1 MNPVVITFTKFPPVD
16 SPVSQPSKI
25 VIATRESKLALWQ
38 AHYIQDRLRGLY
50 PGCDVAVLGMTT
62 RGDQILDRTLNKV
75 GGKGLFV
82 KELEQALER
91 GEADIAVHSMK
102 DVPAE
107 LPADFA
113 LMVAGA
119 REDPRDAF
127 VSNQFATLAEL
138 PRGAI
143 VGTSSL
149 RRESQ
154 LRARFPHLK
163 VEPLRGNVETRL
175 RKLDDGQYAAII
187 LAAAGLK
194 RLGLAHR
201 IRMALPPEDSIPA
214 VGQGALG
221 IEYRAERDDLVAWLA
236 PLTEQNAM
244 FAVLAERAFS
254 KRLGGSCDVPLGCHA
269 VCYGDMLSLTGFVA
283 SPDGSQLI
291 RRSLRGETTQAE
303 ELGIQLAQQLMAAGA
318 AEILSALGSNPVPL
332 REK

>member
-107 LPADFA
+107 LPAGFA

-175 RKLDDGQYAAII
+175 RKLDEGQYAAII

-254 KRLGGSCDVPLGCHA
+254 KRLGG
-269 VCYGDMLSLTGFVA
+269 
-283 SPDGSQLI
+283 
-291 RRSLRGETTQAE
+291 
-303 ELGIQLAQQLMAAGA
+303 QQLFDPVQNVVDVRLRWGSVLRMDHAHQVAADA
-318 AEILSALGSNPVPL
+318 ATEIGSGNDRFRNPSEWVVD
-332 REK
+332 R

>member
-1 MNPVVITFTKFPPVD
+1 MSTPFPTR
-16 SPVSQPSKI
+16 I
-25 VIATRESKLALWQ
+25 VIASRESKLALWQ
-38 AHYIQDRLRGLY
+38 ANHVQDRLRGLY
-50 PGCDVAVLGMTT
+50 PTCAVSILGMTT

-107 LPADFA
+107 LPAGFS
-113 LMVAGA
+113 LMAAGE

-127 VSNQFATLAEL
+127 VSNDYASLAEL
-138 PRGAI
+138 PPGAV

-175 RKLDDGQYAAII
+175 RKLDEKQYAAVI

-194 RLGLAHR
+194 RLGLSHR
-201 IRMALPPEDSIPA
+201 IRMCLPANESIPA

-221 IEYRAERDDLVAWLA
+221 IEFRAERDDIAECLLPLA
-236 PLTEQNAM
+236 DPATML
-244 FAVLAERAFS
+244 AVLAERAFS
-254 KRLGGSCDVPLGCHA
+254 KRLGGSCEVPLGCYA
-269 VCYGDMLSLTGFVA
+269 TRDGETLSLTGFVA
-283 SPDGSQLI
+283 SPDGKRMVRQ
-291 RRSLRGETTQAE
+291 SLQGKSSQAE
-303 ELGIQLAQQLMAAGA
+303 KLGTQLAQTLLADGA
-318 AEILSALGSNPVPL
+318 AEILAALIPIPAPSHD
-332 REK
+332 R

>member
-1 MNPVVITFTKFPPVD
+1 MPAPIPT
-16 SPVSQPSKI
+16 KI
-25 VIATRESKLALWQ
+25 VIASRESKLALWQ
-38 AHYIQDRLRGLY
+38 AHHVQDRLRALY
-50 PGCDVAVLGMTT
+50 PGCAVSILGMTT

-107 LPADFA
+107 LPAGFS
-113 LMVAGA
+113 LMVAGE

-127 VSNQFATLAEL
+127 VSNDYASLAEL
-138 PRGAI
+138 PPGAV

-154 LRARFPHLK
+154 LRARFPHLA

-175 RKLDDGQYAAII
+175 RKLDEKQYAAVI

-194 RLGLAHR
+194 RLGLGHR
-201 IRMALPPEDSIPA
+201 IRMALPASESIPA

-221 IEYRAERDDLVAWLA
+221 IIPCRSRRHRPMFDASRRARHDACGA
-236 PLTEQNAM
+236 
-244 FAVLAERAFS
+244 
-254 KRLGGSCDVPLGCHA
+254 
-269 VCYGDMLSLTGFVA
+269 
-283 SPDGSQLI
+283 
-291 RRSLRGETTQAE
+291 RRTSFL
-303 ELGIQLAQQLMAAGA
+303 
-318 AEILSALGSNPVPL
+318 
-332 REK
+332 